1 MTNPKK
7 SETISVRNEGMDS
20 EEKQRSLL
28 SEIFVLWMSPL
39 IKLANERTLTAADV
53 TNVPESCSVTKNSQR
68 IWQAWLEEK
77 ENSLNPSYFNALLT
91 AYRQE
96 LLVSGGL
103 QVLFMLSQLAQPIL
117 VGELVAFM
125 NSADSAKDLSFGIG
139 IAFGLGLVSLFSSMC
154 ISQALGAN
162 RILGANMRAGIMFN
176 VYRFSLD
183 LSFAARA
190 KNSVGQTTN
199 LISIDAE
206 KFFLFIQFVHYLW
219 QGPVTSFLVMLLL
232 IQYVGYGPSLAGLA
246 FVTLLI
252 PVQNYIAGTIGI
264 ARRDMVKETDDR
276 VSLIN
281 EVVQTIRVIK
291 LYAWEASFEEK
302 INKSRSRELKSL
314 QKYLERNSLLRE
326 VLFYAGPLT
335 VFFVVVTFVYGTGSK
350 LEVAQTFRILAFI
363 NILRFPTNL
372 LGQALKAYSDAV
384 IAGSRLTNFFLLPVI
399 ESAHLPKS
407 SGVFVC
413 MENASFNWTGSID
426 TTDLAQTC
434 TLSRINFTLK
444 AKNELICIIGSVGSG
459 KSSIMS
465 TFLHEIPLLT
475 GRCEVSGRIAFCSQ
489 RPWIQNMTLR
499 DNVLFGADFTDPTVQ
514 SQYQQAIAAAELLRD
529 IEFLPNGD
537 STEIGE
543 RGINLSGGQKARVS
557 LARAFF
563 ASFKS
568 DLILLDDPFS
578 AVDGNTGNKIF
589 ENGVLKHLADKTR
602 IVALNSHMHLLTRFD
617 RVIVL
622 SEGRILIE
630 GPPAELYRNYKDL
643 MTAATGISD
652 PSLQPADV
660 QEETV
665 EDISVLMKSEG
676 KTKQAEET
684 KALIVA
690 EKMQSGGVTA
700 DTYIRYFG
708 AAFMPSVVGKP
719 FYALENSKK
728 GVYRGFVVG
737 TVCSLVIFLVFSSSQ
752 LARLACDFYL
762 AKWSRATD
770 EHRESMFQGSYYIA
784 ICVLFV
790 LLWIRSSSLN
800 IPAVLS
806 TKNLHESALRSV
818 ISAPIT
824 EFFDT
829 HTIGEILNKFSKD
842 SETVDVNIPEFMLQM
857 LIGWLQ
863 VLSVFALC
871 IWTIPWFVLVALPLG
886 IGYYQIYRYFST
898 ISRNL
903 KRLESVSR
911 SPVYSSLSE
920 TLTGIETIRAYGD
933 IERFRSSHLKKMEQN
948 HKLFYTFW

>member
-1 MTNPKK
+1 MANPEKR
-7 SETISVRNEGMDS
+7 ETICESSEGPGS
-20 EEKQRSLL
+20 EEERRSLL
-28 SEIFVLWMSPL
+28 SELFVLWISPL

-53 TNVPESCSVTKNSQR
+53 ENVPESCSVMKNSQR
-68 IWQAWLEEK
+68 IWQAWQKEK
-77 ENSLNPSYFNALLT
+77 ESSLNPSYFNALLT
-91 AYRQE
+91 AYRQD
-96 LLVSGGL
+96 LMVSAGF
-103 QVLFMLSQLAQPIL
+103 QILFMLSQLAQPIL
-117 VGELVAFM
+117 VGELVAFV
-125 NSADSAKDLSFGIG
+125 NSADSAKDLTFGIC
-139 IAFGLGLVSLFSSMC
+139 IAFGLGFVSLFSSMC
-154 ISQALGAN
+154 ISRALGAN

-183 LSFAARA
+183 LSFSARA
-190 KNSVGQTTN
+190 QNSVGQTTN
-199 LISIDAE
+199 LVSIDSE
-206 KFFLFIQFVHYLW
+206 KFFLFIQFIHYLW

-246 FVTLLI
+246 FVILLI
-252 PVQNYIAGTIGI
+252 PLQNYIARAIGI
-264 ARRDMVKETDDR
+264 ARRDMVKYTDNR

-291 LYAWEASFEEK
+291 FYAWEASFEEQ
-302 INKSRSRELKSL
+302 INKARSRELSSL
-314 QKYLERNSLLRE
+314 HTYLERNSLLRE
-326 VLFYAGPLT
+326 ILFYAGPLT
-335 VFFVVVTFVYGTGSK
+335 VFVVVATYVYGTGSK

-384 IAGSRLTNFFLLPVI
+384 IAGSRLTNYFLLPER
-399 ESAHLPKS
+399 ESVHPSKS
-407 SGVFVC
+407 SDAFVWI
-413 MENASFNWTGSID
+413 ENASFDWTRSIEASD
-426 TTDLAQTC
+426 PSQSC
-434 TLSRINFTLK
+434 TLSSINFTFK
-444 AKNELICIIGSVGSG
+444 TKNELICIIGSVGSG

-499 DNVLFGADFTDPTVQ
+499 DNVLFGADFTDPVVQ
-514 SQYQQAIAAAELLRD
+514 NQYQQAITAAELLRD

-568 DLILLDDPFS
+568 NLILLDDPFS

-589 ENGVLKHLADKTR
+589 ENGVLNHLADKTR
-602 IVALNSHMHLLTRFD
+602 IVALNSHMHLLPRFD

-622 SEGRILIE
+622 SEGRILVE
-630 GPPAELYRNYKDL
+630 GSPAELYINHKDI
-643 MTAATGISD
+643 MTTATGISD
-652 PSLQPADV
+652 PSVHTADAEKEPK
-660 QEETV
+660 EE
-665 EDISVLMKSEG
+665 SLLMRTG
-676 KTKQAEET
+676 DNTKQAEPT
-684 KALIVA
+684 KALIA
-690 EKMQSGGVTA
+690 IEKMQTGSVTA
-700 DTYIRYFG
+700 ETYIRYFG
-708 AAFMPSVVGKP
+708 AAFMPPVIGTP
-719 FYALENSKK
+719 FYAIENSRKAI
-728 GVYRGFVVG
+728 YRGFVVG
-737 TVCSLVIFLVFSSSQ
+737 TACSLVIFLVFSSSQ

-770 EHRESMFQGSYYIA
+770 EYNESMFRGSYYIA

-790 LLWIRSSSLN
+790 LLWARSSSLN

-871 IWTIPWFVLVALPLG
+871 IWTIPWFVLVALPLA
-886 IGYYQIYRYFST
+886 IGYYQIYHYFST

-933 IERFRSSHLKKMEQN
+933 IERFRSSHLKKMELN